1 MKINWKVRFKN
12 KTFLVA
18 FITSVIAF
26 TYNILGM
33 LSIVPPVSQDMAMN
47 LVIAVINILVAIG
60 IIADPTTVGVG
71 DSKTALSYEEP
82 KNDNI

>member
-26 TYNILGM
+26 IYNILGM
-33 LSIVPPVSQDMAMN
+33 LSVVPPVSQDMTMN
-47 LVIAVINILVAIG
+47 LVIAIVNILVAIG
-60 IIADPTTVGVG
+60 IITDPTTVGVG
-71 DSKTALSYEEP
+71 DSKTAMSYKEP